1 MYAQSAR
8 LVGQKTISNL
18 VLPYSCNR
26 FIPCFFLPCQV
37 FLAFVREFHA
47 AFTHTFLPFHYIFQH
62 SPVMYNCTN
71 VLYISYCYS
80 CHTFK
85 KMSLT
90 CIHFVLHIFLN
101 RSHTKQNHV
110 FIYYLKNAISYISFQ
125 HKYVHCTMNSMP
137 QHSTTLFETSW
148 FDTHFLFYY
157 SF

>member
-1 MYAQSAR
+1 MPNLPAQWVKKRYPTWYCRIAVTVLSHVFFFPAR
-8 LVGQKTISNL
+8 FFWPLYENFMLHLPTLSSHFTKFSNTVLLCTI
-18 VLPYSCNR
+18 VL
-26 FIPCFFLPCQV
+26 
-37 FLAFVREFHA
+37 
-47 AFTHTFLPFHYIFQH
+47 
-62 SPVMYNCTN
+62 M
-71 VLYISYCYS
+71 YISYCYS